1 MKPIYMK
8 NSPIT
13 YDKCRIPSSSV
24 NKAGKPK
31 KTREMDIRRKNQQ
44 RYLVSWLLDRRYM
57 IKLLMPKAKQAAVP
71 NIQARELI
79 GISVN
84 GVI

>member
-1 MKPIYMK
+1 MK
-8 NSPIT
+8 NSPII
-13 YDKCRIPSSSV
+13 YDRCRIFSSRV
-24 NKAGKPK
+24 NRAGKPK
-31 KTREMDIRRKNQQ
+31 KIREMDINKKNQQ

-57 IKLLMPKAKQAAVP
+57 IKLRIPRAKQAAVP